1 MDYTRAAMNLRI
13 EPVTADD
20 YRHFVQLVPE
30 LNTNDPIPPQEQWA
44 REIAPTTFFVRE
56 GDAVAG
62 YAYFQVL
69 QGAGYVRHVV
79 VAPDYRGKRIGHRLM
94 AELAERFRAAG
105 CREWCLNVK
114 PDNTPAVRLY
124 EAVGMRRAY
133 DSTAI
138 RIAWTDVEN
147 LPAPEGGIRALR
159 VEPEHDRAIEAAF
172 GLPSGEVQEWRRSSA
187 RILLWLTDE
196 TGAPLGYASFNP
208 GFPGAFPFRLARV
221 ALARNLIEAIR
232 PHAPAGVPHVQFVV
246 EDMPELAKLLCDAGG
261 KVRMV
266 FCHYRGELPPA
277 R

>member
-1 MDYTRAAMNLRI
+1 MTRTLALAAAAAATALLAAPRLPGQAKLFP
-13 EPVTADD
+13 EPTLS
-20 YRHFVQLVPE
+20 R
-30 LNTNDPIPPQEQWA
+30 
-44 REIAPTTFFVRE
+44 
-56 GDAVAG
+56 
-62 YAYFQVL
+62 L
-69 QGAGYVRHVV
+69 QQ
-79 VAPDYRGKRIGHRLM
+79 
-94 AELAERFRAAG
+94 
-105 CREWCLNVK
+105 
-114 PDNTPAVRLY
+114 
-124 EAVGMRRAY
+124 
-133 DSTAI
+133 
-138 RIAWTDVEN
+138 
-147 LPAPEGGIRALR
+147 GITHIYSL
-159 VEPEHDRAIEAAF
+159 EHDRAIEAAF

-246 EDMPELAKLLCDAGG
+246 EDMPELTKLLCDAGG